1 MTALRAGDL
10 AAADLL
16 LLVPATYGKNVT
28 LDGEPNPSF
37 VKNRAEFV
45 PLFKSI
51 NKPVP
56 AAFFAGDEY
65 DSGARGE
72 LVKQHVGD
80 LRRFSLHP
88 KMAGNDS
95 LIVDSAC
102 APTKNWLVD
111 PALSFRRRHR
121 PISTPTNWLRS

>member
-1 MTALRAGDL
+1 MRCRPIADHTPTMAPGRRHDWHLPYNDCAASRRL

-28 LDGEPNPSF
+28 RDGEPNPSF

-80 LRRFSLHP
+80 LR
-88 KMAGNDS
+88 
-95 LIVDSAC
+95 
-102 APTKNWLVD
+102 
-111 PALSFRRRHR
+111 
-121 PISTPTNWLRS
+121 